1 MTSSAVSPD
10 LPRILLGTLIGAVLG
25 LLMLAVAL
33 AAWWLAVAR
42 HEPQRLSAPDDFVP
56 RLEAAAGL
64 AAFGLDPIY
73 VHDPADAGS
82 DWLAGVAPELE
93 AQGRELRPVPPDDAE
108 LVREIERLTGRWAEP
123 SRRPLLIWRGD
134 EGLMLCRCDHPRA
147 RAQARLLLARLQA
160 EPETQEAQDVK
171 TPPSTRRQAG
181 QGGSAYPRLGAP
193 EQQPSQKAE
202 TAKAPAS
209 PARPSPPP
217 PSLPGDPAPAG
228 GTQAKT
234 APAPARAS
242 AGAPVARPSSSRRT
256 DPPQAKRDADSL
268 FF

>member
-1 MTSSAVSPD
+1 MTSHAVFPQ

-25 LLMLAVAL
+25 LLMLGVAL

-42 HEPQRLSAPDDFVP
+42 HEPQRLAAPEDFEAQ
-56 RLEAAAGL
+56 LEAAAGS

-73 VHDPADAGS
+73 VHDPAGDGA
-82 DWLAGVAPELE
+82 DWLAGVASELE
-93 AQGRELRPVPPDDAE
+93 AQGRELRPVPSADAG
-108 LVREIERLTGRWAEP
+108 LVREIERLAGRWAEP
-123 SRRPLLIWRGD
+123 PRRPLLIWRGD

-147 RAQARLLLARLQA
+147 RVQARLLLARPQA

-181 QGGSAYPRLGAP
+181 QGGSAYPRLGPP
-193 EQQPSQKAE
+193 EQQPPQKAE
-202 TAKAPAS
+202 PAKAPAS
-209 PARPSPPP
+209 TARPSPPP
-217 PSLPGDPAPAG
+217 PSLPGDPAPAR

-242 AGAPVARPSSSRRT
+242 VGAPVARPSSPRRT